1 MKGLLVES
9 PAEDV
14 YGQMALDEALCET
27 MPAPFILRFFRWRE
41 PGITFGYAQRAR
53 EVEAAAAERGL
64 AGTPMTR
71 RPTGGGIVYHLSDLT
86 FSLVFPSDGGD
97 FRPLET
103 YDRLHKAINSAYA
116 RLGFGFEL
124 SGARAAG
131 YAVSAP
137 AMDCFSKPVPLDILY
152 NGKKVLGGALRKFGG
167 HMLYQASLQTGDA
180 RTGAARHEAAIAEGL
195 AAGLGTEWEKVPPA
209 EEAGRRAAAL
219 AEEKYRSAEWIRRI

>member
-1 MKGLLVES
+1 MKGLLIDS
-9 PAEDV
+9 PAADV
-14 YGQMALDEALCET
+14 YGQMAMDEALCET
-27 MPAPFILRFFRWRE
+27 MPAPFILRFFRWKG

-64 AGTPMTR
+64 AGTAMTR

-86 FSLVFPSDGGD
+86 FSLIFPSSGDD
-97 FRPLET
+97 FRPMET

-124 SGARAAG
+124 SDARTAS

-195 AAGLGTEWEKVPPA
+195 SAGLGTEWEKVPLA
-209 EEAGRRAAAL
+209 EDAGSRAAAL
-219 AEEKYRSAEWIRRI
+219 AEEKYRSPEWIKRI

>member
-14 YGQMALDEALCET
+14 YGQMAMDEALCET

-86 FSLVFPSDGGD
+86 FSLIFPSEGAD
-97 FRPLET
+97 FRPMEV
-103 YDRLHKAINSAYA
+103 YDRLHRAINEAYA
-116 RLGFGFEL
+116 GLGFGFEL
-124 SGARAAG
+124 SDARTTN
-131 YAVSAP
+131 YAVNAP
-137 AMDCFSKPVPLDILY
+137 VMDCFSKPVSLDILY

-180 RTGAARHEAAIAEGL
+180 RTGAARHEAAIAGGL
-195 AAGLGTEWEKVPPA
+195 AAGLGADWEKSPLS
-209 EEAGRRAAAL
+209 EEARVRAAAL
-219 AEEKYRSAEWIRRI
+219 AAEKYRSAEWIKRI